1 LEVCRP
7 GPMLQRAS
15 RLEGDRHELPAPHA
29 GLDQLSYRRLALGVL
44 MTDRIDTDEPLR
56 AQPALEQIVD
66 ELALRGRPRPL
77 FPAEMAI
84 HQLVA
89 LEHPR
94 ARVDGDEPPIEGH
107 LQRTL

>member
-1 LEVCRP
+1 
-7 GPMLQRAS
+7 MLRLAG
-15 RLEGDRHELPAPHA
+15 RLEGNWHQLPAPHA
-29 GLDQLSYRRLALGVL
+29 SFDQLSYRWLALGVL
-44 MTDRIDTDEPLR
+44 MADGIDADDPLR

-66 ELALRGRPRPL
+66 ELALWGRPRPL
-77 FPAEMAI
+77 FPAEMAV

-107 LQRTL
+107 LQCTL